1 MVPAADWPG
10 FKAFVEEHVRNANIT
25 IIEGINA
32 SQYGIGMACGRVVEA
47 MTRNERAV
55 FPLGCHIAEYG
66 VTLSMPVVIGRQG
79 VERLIVPPMSPD
91 ERAALER
98 SATTLKAAMARFSI

>member
-1 MVPAADWPG
+1 MPNASGEHGKSRALLWSSAQVAGTPVLDLVRKDELAD
-10 FKAFVEEHVRNANIT
+10 FKARVEMQVRNANIT

-47 MTRNERAV
+47 MTR
-55 FPLGCHIAEYG
+55 
-66 VTLSMPVVIGRQG
+66 
-79 VERLIVPPMSPD
+79 D

-98 SATTLKAAMARFSI
+98 SAATMRQAVAGLAD